1 MRFNSSEH
9 IVNLSLL
16 SKVCSHTWKWFDIS
30 NGKWCPYAATNNK
43 QIDDAFWAGEQSVK
57 IQNGRRKYS
66 IQFGTMMQ
74 VNAMIGTQ
82 YIYRVLYIWSAINR
96 ALLYIYILFQTLF
109 KQSHMPKMF
118 FNV

>member
-1 MRFNSSEH
+1 MLISS
-9 IVNLSLL
+9 LF
-16 SKVCSHTWKWFDIS
+16 KVCSHTWKWFDIS

-43 QIDDAFWAGEQSVK
+43 QIDDAFWKGEQSVK

-74 VNAMIGTQ
+74 VNAMIDTQ